1 MSRENREW
9 RHEFEETLPDLREE
23 DIAGSR
29 FAIAEYYVHAALGGD
44 MALKRLRE
52 RLRRRG
58 LKLMLDFYRITPR
71 SIILE

>member
-1 MSRENREW
+1 
-9 RHEFEETLPDLREE
+9 
-23 DIAGSR
+23 
-29 FAIAEYYVHAALGGD
+29 